1 MASIS
6 HDGAG
11 RRRIQF
17 MLDGKRRTIR
27 LGKCSAK
34 QSQMFRTHVEAIVSA
49 SITSSVPDDETS
61 RWLAKLDDTMH
72 ARLASVGLVKARHGR
87 DCPTVAD
94 FIDGYIAQRN
104 DLKST
109 TVTVLQQSRIW
120 LVRFMGEKVRLDKV
134 TTADADAYRAH
145 MVASKLAKAT
155 IAKRCR
161 YARHFFAIARRRK
174 LIEENPFE
182 HIKGAVKGDPSRR
195 VFIPAERI
203 VKVLEEVTCPQ
214 WRLLIGLARW
224 GGIRVPSEAA
234 ALTWGDVNF
243 ERRRFI
249 IRATKTEHHEGEG
262 VRVVPMFPE
271 LEPLFQAAF
280 DAASEGETRV
290 LPICGNGTLN
300 LRTQFKRYIV
310 RAGEKPWAKLWQ
322 NLRVSRATE
331 LADTVASHVC
341 AAWLGH
347 SEKIADAFYRQ
358 VTEEHYERATMK
370 RKDKAVQNPAQYGA
384 EAGRKGRKADHSEI
398 QENPVFPVY
407 SAPCDT
413 VQKHN
418 MGDKGLEPLT
428 FRV

>member
-1 MASIS
+1 MASIGRDINGRKRILFLS
-6 HDGAG
+6 GDG
-11 RRRIQF
+11 RR
-17 MLDGKRRTIR
+17 KTIR
-27 LGKCSAK
+27 LGKASMK
-34 QSQMFRTHVEAIVSA
+34 QAETFKVKVEALA
-49 SITSSVPDDETS
+49 TAAITGSMDDETS
-61 RWLAKLDDTMH
+61 RWLAGLDDAMH
-72 ARLASVGLVKARHGR
+72 ARLASVELVKARHGR

-174 LIEENPFE
+174 LVGENPFE
-182 HIKGAVKGDPSRR
+182 HIKGAVKGNPDRR
-195 VFIPAERI
+195 VFVPADVIR
-203 VKVLEEVTCPQ
+203 KVLGVVSNPQ

-243 ERRRFI
+243 ENMRFI
-249 IRATKTEHHEGEG
+249 IRSSKTEHHEGEG

-271 LEPLFQAAF
+271 LQPLFQAAF
-280 DAASEGETRV
+280 DAASEGEARV

-331 LADTVASHVC
+331 LADEFPSHVC

-358 VTEEHYERATMK
+358 TTDAHFERAIG
-370 RKDKAVQNPAQYGA
+370 AAQNPAQYGA
-384 EAGRKGRKADHSEI
+384 ETPCKGRKADRSI
-398 QENPVFPVY
+398 MRKTPVFQGH

-413 VQKHN
+413 VQKPN
-418 MGDKGLEPLT
+418 MGVEGLEPPT
-428 FRV
+428 FAV